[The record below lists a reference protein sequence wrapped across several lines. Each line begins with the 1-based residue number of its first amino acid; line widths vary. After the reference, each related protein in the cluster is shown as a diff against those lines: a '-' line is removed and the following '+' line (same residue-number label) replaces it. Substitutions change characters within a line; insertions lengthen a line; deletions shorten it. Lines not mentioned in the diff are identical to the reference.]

1 MDGNN
6 PKVKNNQGTN
16 SILAKL
22 DTQNSQSHKAV
33 EVGTIICK
41 QIQHPVLKERK
52 EIQTNKNII
61 SLNIIMLANSGV

>member
-22 DTQNSQSHKAV
+22 DTQNLQSHKSV
-33 EVGTIICK
+33 EVGTLICK
-41 QIQHPVLKERK
+41 
-52 EIQTNKNII
+52 
-61 SLNIIMLANSGV
+61 